1 MLRVFALLLS
11 LLTLLF
17 IQPAAHAHVSLI
29 STSPQYDSTVD
40 QLPLLVAIEFN
51 EPLIVLGEKNPN
63 SIQVIAP
70 SGITATEGEV
80 QVEGAKI
87 SVALDQAI
95 FEPGVYTVRYRVVSS
110 DGHGVSGSYRFTV
123 AGEAVA
129 IAVPI
134 AAVTPS
140 DAHDFWHVHRAHVIE
155 GVLALL
161 AIGAWA
167 LYRARFAHRK

>member
-1 MLRVFALLLS
+1 MLRVFALMFT

-17 IQPAAHAHVSLI
+17 IQPAAHAHVSLV

-40 QLPLLVAIEFN
+40 NLPKFLVIEFN

-63 SIQVIAP
+63 SVEVIAP
-70 SGITATEGEV
+70 SGISASVGDANV
-80 QVEGAKI
+80 DGAAI
-87 SVALDQAI
+87 TIALNQEI
-95 FEPGVYTVRYRVVSS
+95 VEPGVYTVRYRVVSS
-110 DGHGVSGSYRFTV
+110 DGHGVSGSYHFTL

-134 AAVTPS
+134 SAVMEPK
-140 DAHDFWHVHRAHVIE
+140 AHGFWPLHRVHVIE
-155 GVLALL
+155 GLLALL